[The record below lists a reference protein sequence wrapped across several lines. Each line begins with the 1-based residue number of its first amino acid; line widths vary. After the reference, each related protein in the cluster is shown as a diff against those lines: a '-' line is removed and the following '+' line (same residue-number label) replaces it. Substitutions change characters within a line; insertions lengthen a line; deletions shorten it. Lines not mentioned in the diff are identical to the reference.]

1 MKRLFVLLISISM
14 VACLFAAP
22 SKKYKLVVKTTNS
35 EYSYALYKQPEI
47 SFTNTDMVIKMDQE
61 DVRFAKSDILEFLF
75 DYNQYKVTFL
85 DWDGDTLQS
94 SMVNYGEMPEYTGE
108 TPTKPEDVHYT
119 YTFLNWTPEIVSV
132 IENATYTA
140 VYEAIKKVV
149 TSTENSTSEP
159 EQPRKVFMDGRL
171 FIIRGEHIYSSQGH
185 VIQ

>member
-1 MKRLFVLLISISM
+1 
-14 VACLFAAP
+14 
-22 SKKYKLVVKTTNS
+22 VVT
-35 EYSYALYKQPEI
+35 EHASYYAQYEETL
-47 SFTNTDMVIKMDQE
+47 
-61 DVRFAKSDILEFLF
+61 
-75 DYNQYKVTFL
+75 NQYEVTFL
-85 DWDGDTLQS
+85 NWDESVLQS
-94 SMVNYGEMPEYTGE
+94 GWHYYGEMPEYTGE
-108 TPTKPEDVHYT
+108 TPTRLEDEHYT

-140 VYEAIKKVV
+140 VYEAIEKIV

>member
-1 MKRLFVLLISISM
+1 
-14 VACLFAAP
+14 
-22 SKKYKLVVKTTNS
+22 
-35 EYSYALYKQPEI
+35 
-47 SFTNTDMVIKMDQE
+47 
-61 DVRFAKSDILEFLF
+61 
-75 DYNQYKVTFL
+75 VTFL
-85 DWDGDTLQS
+85 NWDESVLQS
-94 SMVNYGEMPEYTGE
+94 GWYYYGEMPVYTGE
-108 TPTKPEDVHYT
+108 IPTKPEDDHYT

-140 VYEAIKKVV
+140 VYEAIEKIV